1 MVRKQ
6 KTKEKF
12 PEGIVTI
19 KATFNNTHITFT
31 DLSGNVLSKSSA
43 GKVGFKGS
51 KKSSPFAAQQASE
64 EAAREARDKYEVRRV
79 SVRLRGPGSGRDS
92 AIRGISSAGISI
104 TSLEDVTPLPHN
116 GCRPPK
122 KRRV

>member
-1 MVRKQ
+1 MVKRQ
-6 KTKEKF
+6 KIKEKF
-12 PEGIVTI
+12 PEGIVII

-31 DLSGNVLSKSSA
+31 NLSGNVLSKSSA

-64 EAAREARDKYEVRRV
+64 EAAREARNKYEVRKV

-104 TSLEDVTPLPHN
+104 TSLKDVTPLPHN
-116 GCRPPK
+116 GCRPSK